1 MKKRLSF
8 QLHFLLSLGIRV
20 YTRISIPSLLQ
31 LPNSSIN
38 DHFRFYWATIQSNRR
53 VFAGLYGEEPWVIY
67 CMDCGI
73 SDKFKSRGSVNG
85 ASWWLCCYIF
95 GPPKPTF
102 GGSSWDCSRLNG
114 RWNYFAINKIKNHLI
129 DRLDLFGGT
138 NGVDWLVSREEEE
151 DWEE

>member
-1 MKKRLSF
+1 
-8 QLHFLLSLGIRV
+8 
-20 YTRISIPSLLQ
+20 
-31 LPNSSIN
+31 
-38 DHFRFYWATIQSNRR
+38 
-53 VFAGLYGEEPWVIY
+53 
-67 CMDCGI
+67 MDCGI

-114 RWNYFAINKIKNHLI
+114 RWNYFAINRIKSHLI

-138 NGVDWLVSREEEE
+138 NGVD
-151 DWEE
+151 